1 MLSTVR
7 IKSRG
12 TRILISRMS
21 TSKIS
26 SRRGPVLFVPP
37 IVENVLAVLEVDIVK
52 AVSRKWT
59 PTPKE
64 GSLAVEPLL
73 EEIVPRAEVLI
84 NHLSKTFYVV
94 KHITKCLQFHP
105 FPFERSDESLLCE
118 PNSTRISQQQI
129 CLLDHK

>member
-1 MLSTVR
+1 
-7 IKSRG
+7 
-12 TRILISRMS
+12 MS

-37 IVENVLAVLEVDIVK
+37 IVENVLAVLEVDKVK

-64 GSLAVEPLL
+64 GSLAVEPPV

-84 NHLSKTFYVV
+84 NHSSKTFYVV

-118 PNSTRISQQQI
+118 PNSTRIS
-129 CLLDHK
+129 

>member
-1 MLSTVR
+1 M
-7 IKSRG
+7 KSRG

-37 IVENVLAVLEVDIVK
+37 IVENVLAVLEVNKVK
-52 AVSRKWT
+52 TVSRKWT

-73 EEIVPRAEVLI
+73 DEIVPRDEVLI
-84 NHLSKTFYVV
+84 NHLSKT
-94 KHITKCLQFHP
+94 L
-105 FPFERSDESLLCE
+105 
-118 PNSTRISQQQI
+118 
-129 CLLDHK
+129 